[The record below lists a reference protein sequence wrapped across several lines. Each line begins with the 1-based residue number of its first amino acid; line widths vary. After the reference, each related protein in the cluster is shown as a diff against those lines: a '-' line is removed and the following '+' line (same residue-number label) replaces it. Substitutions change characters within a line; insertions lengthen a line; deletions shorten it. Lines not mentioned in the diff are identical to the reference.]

1 VPRYEAGRG
10 SWFFEIERD
19 GLVVRTCKGDA
30 TKHRRSERTY
40 IDDDTARYEY
50 QRTLRRSTWD
60 LRLAGRSQIL
70 DVKEQP
76 EPVGSAILVDEY
88 FAAADDRFLD
98 EVVRLRQGGKL
109 AALAER
115 WYADPRPWARKMLLA
130 YVLDGCDRPE
140 HKGLVK
146 RLYKQ
151 AEAASDDEAVAHFMV
166 AFDQMTK
173 HLFVTTAEG
182 YDAEIKANPELDK
195 NFRKDDPKS
204 LRFSRATRQYL
215 ERRAYRYFRRKAYRE
230 PAAYVRGI
238 LLALPHYR
246 DEALVT
252 PAQLLDAWGL
262 VNALYGGNDIDVL
275 QRDARGIGLA
285 YGASLADLV
294 PMPRWPDEW
303 KNPSHAGAM
312 FAVLVTGQ
320 SRTVRAWLARWL
332 RAHHASHLAALS
344 YAQVKSLLVSPHD
357 EVQVLGG
364 ELFAKLEGLEKLTI
378 AEWLE
383 LLAIENLDVVTQ
395 VASVVEK
402 HVSPARLT
410 LEQAI
415 ALACARTAPVA
426 RLGLAW
432 ARGKKIESDADLVAI
447 SKITRAGVA
456 TVRDEGT
463 QWATSVVTSHPA
475 AKPEH
480 LRDLADAPHADAR
493 AHALVAVAE
502 TPKLATPTLWFALT
516 ESPYPDVR
524 DVVIDNAKKW
534 REEAPPKTLRH
545 VWTSAMLSV
554 HRGAAAKQRVPRQIA
569 ERIAS
574 HPAEAEELLPIL
586 RVALRSVR
594 PAERGAALA
603 ALARA
608 LTSNGELRALA
619 QRLVPELVV
628 TELVS
633 A

>member
-1 VPRYEAGRG
+1 VPRYEASRG

-19 GLVVRTCKGDA
+19 GLVVRTCKGG
-30 TKHRRSERTY
+30 TEKQRRSERTY
-40 IDDDTARYEY
+40 VDDDTARYEY
-50 QRTLRRSTWD
+50 QRTLRKSTWG
-60 LRLAGRSQIL
+60 LRLAGKSQVL
-70 DVKEQP
+70 DVKEVA
-76 EPVGSAILVDEY
+76 EPVGSAVLVDEY
-88 FAAADDRFLD
+88 YAAADDRFLD
-98 EVVRLRQGGKL
+98 EVLRLRQGGKL
-109 AALAER
+109 AALADTWWGDQR
-115 WYADPRPWARKMLLA
+115 QWARRMLLA
-130 YVLDGCDRPE
+130 YILDGCDLPE

-146 RLYKQ
+146 RLFKK
-151 AEAASDDEAVAHFMV
+151 AEAANDDEAVAHFMV

-173 HLFVTTAEG
+173 HLFVTTTEG
-182 YDAEIKANPELDK
+182 YDAEIKANPELEQ
-195 NFRKDDPKS
+195 NFQKDEPKS

-262 VNALYGGNDIDVL
+262 VNALYGDVDAL
-275 QRDARGIGLA
+275 RRDPRGMALEH
-285 YGASLADLV
+285 GASLADLV
-294 PMPRWPDEW
+294 PMPRWPDAW
-303 KNPSHAGAM
+303 KKGIHFDAM
-312 FAVLVTGQ
+312 FAILAQGK

-332 RAHHASHLAALS
+332 RAHHALRLAALD
-344 YAQVKSLLVSPHD
+344 YAQVKPLLVSPHD
-357 EVQVLGG
+357 EVQMLGG

-383 LLAIENLDVVTQ
+383 LLAIENLDVVTAIAT
-395 VASVVEK
+395 VIEK

-410 LEQAI
+410 LEQAVS
-415 ALACARTAPVA
+415 LACAKTAPVA

-432 ARGKKIESDADLVAI
+432 ARGKKIETDADLVAI
-447 SKITRAGVA
+447 AKITRAGVA

-463 QWATSVVTSHPA
+463 QWAAAIVTSHPA
-475 AKPEH
+475 ARPEH

-534 REEAPPKTLRH
+534 RDEAAPKTLRH

-554 HRGAAAKQRVPRQIA
+554 HRGATAKQRVPKQIA

-603 ALARA
+603 ALARV
-608 LTSNGELRALA
+608 LTSNAELRALA
-619 QRLVPELVV
+619 QRLVPELTV